1 MKRIA
6 VMLVLCLAVGVLAT
20 LQVQAAPTTHDM
32 KAEIV
37 SVDLTTHTLTVKD
50 DKGATKTVPVLE
62 QARESMAKFKAGDK
76 VTLSCMDNDQGEHQ
90 GVSAIKAAAPMA
102 KAS

>member
-6 VMLVLCLAVGVLAT
+6 VLLVLCFAVGLLAT
-20 LQVQAAPTTHDM
+20 VQAAPTSHDM

-37 SVDLTTHTLTVKD
+37 SIDMTANTLTVKD

-62 QARESMAKFKAGDK
+62 AARGSMANFKAGDK
-76 VTLSCMDNDQGEHQ
+76 VTLSCMDDDQGAHK
-90 GVSAIKAAAPMA
+90 GVSAIKATAPVA